1 MGHVKPLLFLGWF
14 GISASW
20 GGCSLIPKFYTILDD
35 GVKKNE
41 VKTLCQHVVWILTA
55 DGLVLCGKVLRP
67 ITHGSL

>member
-1 MGHVKPLLFLGWF
+1 M
-14 GISASW
+14 
-20 GGCSLIPKFYTILDD
+20 IPKFYTILDD

-41 VKTLCQHVVWILTA
+41 VKTCQRVVWILTA